1 MTCCCQHSRAPLSTG
16 WVSGRGVRELLRA
29 AWRAYWEYRVEH
41 AGAEFLRL
49 LDADALRDIGLE
61 PSDLDAVL
69 SADGRRRQGECP
81 CHASR
86 QDGSSNGL
94 LQGLSVLAAEPADG
108 KAAYPSHVRP
118 R

>member
-1 MTCCCQHSRAPLSTG
+1 MTCCSQHCRAPLSMG

-69 SADGRRRQGECP
+69 GAGGRRRQGDCP
-81 CHASR
+81 CHEPR
-86 QDGSSNGL
+86 QDGSGNGL
-94 LQGLSVLAAEPADG
+94 CRG
-108 KAAYPSHVRP
+108 
-118 R
+118 